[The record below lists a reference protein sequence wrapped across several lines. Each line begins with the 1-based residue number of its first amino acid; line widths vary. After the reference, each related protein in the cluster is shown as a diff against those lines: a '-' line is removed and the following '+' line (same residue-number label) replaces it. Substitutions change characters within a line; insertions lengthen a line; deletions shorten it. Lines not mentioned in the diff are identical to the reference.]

1 MNTKEIQKNVF
12 DMLSEK
18 QQNSK
23 QYVYPSQKHG
33 AVEVAQARNR
43 QNQVLIRTAN
53 LGAMKPQA
61 DFTSTPLEIKGR

>member
-23 QYVYPSQKHG
+23 QYVYPSQKHR
-33 AVEVAQARNR
+33 AVEVAQARNT
-43 QNQVLIRTAN
+43 QNRVLTRTAN

-61 DFTSTPLEIKGR
+61 DFTSTPLDIKGR